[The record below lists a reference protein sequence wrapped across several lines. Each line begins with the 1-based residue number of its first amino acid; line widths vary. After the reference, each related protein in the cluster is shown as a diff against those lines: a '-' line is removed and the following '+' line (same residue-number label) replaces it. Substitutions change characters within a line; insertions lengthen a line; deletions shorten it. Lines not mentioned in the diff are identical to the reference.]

1 MPSATVI
8 RAAFFAVG
16 AAVGGGVATAL
27 GASKRKELA
36 VALPASTSS
45 SQNFPVIDTGAKGD
59 LRLSSSAGSEIVP
72 VLKYGN
78 PGSKSFSLTAYTHF
92 MPLYRP
98 SVRPARQKGIRG
110 CL

>member
-36 VALPASTSS
+36 VAVPASTSA
-45 SQNFPVIDTGAKGD
+45 SQNFPVIDTGAEGD
-59 LRLSSSAGSEIVP
+59 LRLSPSTGSEIVP

-78 PGSKSFSLTAYTHF
+78 PGPESSSLTVYTHL

-98 SVRPARQKGIRG
+98 SFRPAR
-110 CL
+110 